1 MPNQMFTPETRERLR
16 EALVARAH
24 SDDRIVAAAVVG
36 SASVGREDRWSDID
50 LALGLAE
57 TAEMS
62 EVMADWTEE
71 MYRDHGTVHHL
82 DVWRGPSCVRVFLLA
97 DTLQVDIAFRP
108 PPDFRATSS
117 TFRLLFGEA
126 GDRPP
131 APPPDADELI
141 GLGWVYALHV
151 RSSLERGRV
160 WQAEWMLSRVREQ
173 VLALACLRHG
183 LPTDEGRGID
193 ELSPD
198 VTKSL
203 TDILPRSLDVAEL
216 RRAFRVTGDRLIEEI
231 AQADYD
237 LLERLREPLRTLVYS
252 PAD

>member
-1 MPNQMFTPETRERLR
+1 MPDQTFTPETRARLF
-16 EALVARAH
+16 ETLVAKAR
-24 SDDRIVAAAVVG
+24 SDDRITAAAVVG

-50 LALGLAE
+50 LALGVAE

-62 EVMADWTEE
+62 EVIADWTEQ

-82 DVWRGPSCVRVFLLA
+82 DVWRGPSCVRVFLLS
-97 DTLQVDIAFRP
+97 DTLQVDLAFRP

-126 GDRPP
+126 SDQPL
-131 APPPDADELI
+131 APPPEADELI

-151 RSSLERGRV
+151 RSSLGRGRI

-183 LPTDEGRGID
+183 LPTYEGRGID
-193 ELSPD
+193 ELPPS
-198 VTKSL
+198 VTESL
-203 TDILPRSLDVAEL
+203 TETLPRSLADAEL
-216 RRAFRVTGDRLIEEI
+216 RRAFRVTLDALLREI
-231 AQADYD
+231 AEADSD
-237 LLERLREPLRTLVYS
+237 LLERLREPLRALTR
-252 PAD
+252 

>member
-1 MPNQMFTPETRERLR
+1 MSNQIFTPETRKRLH
-16 EALVARAH
+16 ETLVAKAH
-24 SDDRIVAAAVVG
+24 SDDRITAAAIVG

-50 LALGLAE
+50 LALGLAD
-57 TAEMS
+57 TAELS
-62 EVMADWTEE
+62 KVMADWTEK

-117 TFRLLFGEA
+117 TFKLLFGEA
-126 GDRPP
+126 SKHPP
-131 APPPDADELI
+131 APPPDANELI

-160 WQAEWMLSRVREQ
+160 WQAEWMLSHVREQ
-173 VLALACLRHG
+173 VLALACLRYG
-183 LPTDEGRGID
+183 LPTYEGRGID
-193 ELSPD
+193 ELPSE

-203 TDILPRSLDVAEL
+203 SEIVPRSLDVSEL
-216 RRAFRVTGDRLIEEI
+216 KRAFCMTGDALLEEI
-231 AQADYD
+231 TQVDSD
-237 LLERLREPLRTLVYS
+237 LLERLRKPLCTLTR
-252 PAD
+252 

>member
-1 MPNQMFTPETRERLR
+1 MSDSVFTPETRERLFDT
-16 EALVARAH
+16 LVAKAR
-24 SDDRIVAAAVVG
+24 SDDRIAAAAVVG

-57 TAEMS
+57 TAYMS
-62 EVMADWTEE
+62 AVMADWTQW

-82 DVWRGPSCVRVFLLA
+82 DVWRGPSCVCVFLLA
-97 DTLQVDIAFRP
+97 DTLQVDLAFRP

-126 GDRPP
+126 SDRPP

-160 WQAEWMLSRVREQ
+160 WQAENMLSHMREN
-173 VLALACLRHG
+173 VLALACLRHD
-183 LPTDEGRGID
+183 LPTYEGRGID
-193 ELSPD
+193 ELPPD
-198 VTKSL
+198 VTESL
-203 TDILPRSLDVAEL
+203 SGILPRSLDVAEL
-216 RRAFRVTGDRLIEEI
+216 RRAFRVTRDALVEEV
-231 AQADYD
+231 AQADIN
-237 LLERLREPLRTLVYS
+237 LLARLREPLRALTH
-252 PAD
+252 

>member
-1 MPNQMFTPETRERLR
+1 MPDQMFTPETRQRLHETLIAKARSDER
-16 EALVARAH
+16 
-24 SDDRIVAAAVVG
+24 ITAAAVVG

-62 EVMADWTEE
+62 EVIADWTEE
-71 MYRDHGTVHHL
+71 MYRDHGAVHHL
-82 DVWRGPSCVRVFLLA
+82 DVWRGPSCIRVFLLA

-126 GDRPP
+126 SDQPP

-160 WQAEWMLSRVREQ
+160 WQAEYMLSHMRAQ
-173 VLALACLRHG
+173 VLALACLRHS
-183 LPTDEGRGID
+183 LPTYEGRGID
-193 ELSPD
+193 DLPLNATE
-198 VTKSL
+198 SL
-203 TDILPRSLDVAEL
+203 TEILPRSLDVSEL
-216 RRAFRVTGDRLIEEI
+216 KRAFRTTRDALLDEI
-231 AQADYD
+231 AQSDSD
-237 LLERLREPLRTLVYS
+237 LLERLREPLRALTH
-252 PAD
+252 

>member
-1 MPNQMFTPETRERLR
+1 MPDQMFTPQTRERLHQT
-16 EALVARAH
+16 LIARAR
-24 SDDRIVAAAVVG
+24 SDDRITAAAIVG

-62 EVMADWTEE
+62 EVIADWTEE
-71 MYRDHGTVHHL
+71 MYRDHRAVHHL
-82 DVWRGPSCVRVFLLA
+82 DVWRGISCIRVFLLA

-126 GDRPP
+126 SDRPP
-131 APPPDADELI
+131 APPPDSAELI

-160 WQAEWMLSRVREQ
+160 WQAENMLSHMREQ
-173 VLALACLRHG
+173 VLGLACLRHG
-183 LPTDEGRGID
+183 LPTYEGRGID
-193 ELSPD
+193 DLPLD
-198 VTKSL
+198 VTESL
-203 TDILPRSLDVAEL
+203 TESLPRSLDVSEL
-216 RRAFRVTGDRLIEEI
+216 KRAFRVTRAGLIEEI
-231 AQADYD
+231 AQADGD
-237 LLERLREPLRTLVYS
+237 LLESLREPLRALTH
-252 PAD
+252 

>member
-1 MPNQMFTPETRERLR
+1 MSEQLFTPETRERLR
-16 EALVARAH
+16 QALVARAR
-24 SDDRIVAAAVVG
+24 SDERVTAAAVVG

-62 EVMADWTEE
+62 GVMADWTEE
-71 MYRDHGTVHHL
+71 MYRDHGAVHHL

-117 TFRLLFGEA
+117 TFRLLFGETS
-126 GDRPP
+126 DRPP
-131 APPPDADELI
+131 APPLDADEFI

-160 WQAEWMLSRVREQ
+160 WQAEWMLSHMREN

-183 LPTDEGRGID
+183 LPTYEGRGTD
-193 ELSPD
+193 DLPPG
-198 VTKSL
+198 VTGPL
-203 TDILPRSLDVAEL
+203 TETLPRSLDASEL
-216 RRAFRVTGDRLIEEI
+216 RRAFRVTCDALLGEI
-231 AQADYD
+231 AQADSD
-237 LLERLREPLRTLVYS
+237 LLARLREPLRTLIH
-252 PAD
+252 